1 MKSSKNQVKYVNLQL
16 TANKNGANETAPSW
30 SKDFCQ
36 NSSKRCTGVG
46 HEGYECSQKHPLT
59 PEQQKALEERTSLC
73 FALSDNFNEAINW
86 HPADDSLRNILL
98 HQVGELDEIDYG
110 GLPATIVADIENNL
124 MEKIEMIVAAISVYQ
139 STRIE

>member
-1 MKSSKNQVKYVNLQL
+1 MRRLLHEARTFARTLQNDAL
-16 TANKNGANETAPSW
+16 VLAMRAMSVVRNTPL
-30 SKDFCQ
+30 
-36 NSSKRCTGVG
+36 
-46 HEGYECSQKHPLT
+46 LT
-59 PEQQKALEERTSLC
+59 PEQQQALEERTRLC

-86 HPADDSLRNILL
+86 HPAHDSLRNILL

-110 GLPATIVADIENNL
+110 GLPATIVADIENSL